1 MSRIVLRY
9 TLPLWFSIRYAGN
22 MLTVKIQCLLS
33 CPLTRIGPWPIWRS
47 LASAIFLP
55 RRRIVCRTTTNP
67 KFRHP
72 LGFSSWTTRTP
83 SRDQCSRGRLKIA
96 DTVLNLHEDHEW
108 IMDEHTVGKCN
119 AQQAVL
125 EERGDEISP
134 VIVGQVGVMMLCG
147 QMRGQGR

>member
-1 MSRIVLRY
+1 MQ
-9 TLPLWFSIRYAGN
+9 TL
-22 MLTVKIQCLLS
+22 
-33 CPLTRIGPWPIWRS
+33 
-47 LASAIFLP
+47 
-55 RRRIVCRTTTNP
+55 
-67 KFRHP
+67 
-72 LGFSSWTTRTP
+72 
-83 SRDQCSRGRLKIA
+83 
-96 DTVLNLHEDHEW
+96 LNLHEDHEW